1 MKKIQSFLSGNFQF
15 LEVEFSIFLNV
26 HVFVMK
32 KVSYFSWKHMLCVYY
47 TLSASMRLTSDMTE
61 FLFTLNM
68 ELWICNFMEKPV

>member
-1 MKKIQSFLSGNFQF
+1 MKKIHCFLSENFQF
-15 LEVEFSIFLNV
+15 LEVEFSIYLNR

-61 FLFTLNM
+61 FLFTLNK
-68 ELWICNFMEKPV
+68 ELWICNFMEKTI